1 MSARTRTIEIPS
13 CCHIKDDAI
22 NSQQYP
28 ASVKA
33 AKMLQGLWGI
43 GSKHHSGWMRLG
55 HPRVSCLEFIWD
67 GGGLGFGREY
77 YALNGVQN
85 VQEKR
90 CVDRCSKFKRK
101 SHDNVYDESLRSNRD
116 SDILNAVLVS
126 FLSRSG
132 ILSLKYIFT
141 FTGKVI
147 KFILAFSSKK

>member
-1 MSARTRTIEIPS
+1 MLSHSSRSISSCKISIHPIYLRINELKGGRKKMSARTRTIEISS

-22 NSQQYP
+22 DSQQYP

-33 AKMLQGLWGI
+33 TEMLQGLRRI
-43 GSKHHSGWMRLG
+43 GSIHHSGWVRFG

-67 GGGLGFGREY
+67 GSRLGFWREY

-101 SHDNVYDESLRSNRD
+101 SHESE
-116 SDILNAVLVS
+116 V
-126 FLSRSG
+126 
-132 ILSLKYIFT
+132 T
-141 FTGKVI
+141 
-147 KFILAFSSKK
+147 